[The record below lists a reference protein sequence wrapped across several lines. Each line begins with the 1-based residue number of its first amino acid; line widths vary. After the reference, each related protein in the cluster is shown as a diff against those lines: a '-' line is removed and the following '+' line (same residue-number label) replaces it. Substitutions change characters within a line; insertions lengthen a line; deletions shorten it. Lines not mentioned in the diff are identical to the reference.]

1 MWEVCS
7 IVILTLNMMNSDK
20 IRSFAFMIW
29 PSLQSSFIVFPP
41 HDIAFLRKEQSRC
54 TVTWQPCQMA
64 RFPSAGNWV
73 SNVSSFAGD
82 NFL

>member
-41 HDIAFLRKEQSRC
+41 RHCLSQKRAITLHSHMAAMSNGLIPISRQLGEQC
-54 TVTWQPCQMA
+54 V
-64 RFPSAGNWV
+64 
-73 SNVSSFAGD
+73 
-82 NFL
+82 